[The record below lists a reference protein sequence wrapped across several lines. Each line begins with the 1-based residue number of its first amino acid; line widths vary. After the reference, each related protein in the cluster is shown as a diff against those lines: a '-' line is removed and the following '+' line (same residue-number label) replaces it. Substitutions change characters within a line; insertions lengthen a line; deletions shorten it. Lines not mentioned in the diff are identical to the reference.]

1 MSDEYFDI
9 LNPDGTPAG
18 YSLPRPQV
26 HREGLW
32 HKSAHIWVI
41 DTHGRILL
49 QRRALDKDT
58 HPGLWDISAAGHLS
72 AGEQSLDAAVREI
85 REELGLDIPPS
96 RIIFRFTD
104 REEHS
109 CTNITDR
116 EFHDVFTLVIT
127 DEEAEMIRP
136 DPVEL
141 CEVKWYSIG
150 DFGKKLRDNPNR
162 FVPHR
167 KEYNWIIHE
176 TSAPAT
182 DPIVSTR

>member
-9 LNPDGTPAG
+9 LNPDGTSAG
-18 YSLPRPQV
+18 YSFPRSRV

-32 HKSAHIWVI
+32 HRSAHIWVC
-41 DTHGRILL
+41 DRHGRILL

-72 AGEQSLDAAVREI
+72 AGEPSIDAAVREI
-85 REELGLDIPPS
+85 REELGLVIPPS

-109 CTNITDR
+109 GATITDR
-116 EFHDVFTLVIT
+116 EFHDVFTLVVT

-141 CEVKWYSIG
+141 CDIRWLTVDE
-150 DFGKKLRDNPNR
+150 FGRELSASPEL
-162 FVPHR
+162 FVPHSA
-167 KEYNWIIHE
+167 EYRW
-176 TSAPAT
+176 
-182 DPIVSTR
+182 VSEEMLK